1 MKLIKI
7 ALTGG
12 PCGGKTSA
20 LPYLK
25 KRLTDLGYNVV
36 TSPESATLL
45 FNSGFILTPS
55 TDDELNVARQVAM
68 INTLIALEDAMAVM
82 RLTSSKDTIVLSDR
96 GAMDAKVYTPPHLW
110 EKVLR
115 TGGWNESILR
125 EGRYDAVFHLVSAAV
140 GTDFYTK
147 SNNTARIEDVHGAV
161 EADLRTQQAW
171 TAHPHLRI
179 VDNSTE
185 FEGKLDR
192 LFNKIA
198 NFLNHKEIERRF
210 LVKPRS
216 MGIEPIDLSS
226 VKVVKVEISQRYLQ
240 SDSTTIRRVRKRR
253 PAEYGGL
260 PTCYL
265 TTKSRT
271 PGIAR
276 DEFEEVISYDKYNRL
291 LTEYDPK
298 RSQIDKLRHYFVW
311 NNRQYELDQFCS
323 WSAPKPEMI
332 LEVEIDHP
340 EEHIDL
346 PPFIS
351 IEKEVT
357 DDPSYS
363 NWALAARV

>member
-45 FNSGFILTPS
+45 FNSGLSLMPS
-55 TDDELNVARQVAM
+55 DNDEFSVARQVAM
-68 INTLIALEDAMAVM
+68 VNTLIALEDAMAVM
-82 RLTSSKDTIVLSDR
+82 RFTSTKDTIVLSDR
-96 GAMDAKVYTPPHLW
+96 GAMDSKVYTPPHLW
-110 EKVLR
+110 EKVLK

-125 EGRYDAVFHLVSAAV
+125 ESRYDAVFHLVSAAV

-147 SNNTARIEDVHGAV
+147 SNNAARIEDARGAV

-179 VDNSTE
+179 IDNSTE

-192 LFNKIA
+192 LFDKVA
-198 NFLNHKEIERRF
+198 NFLNHKEIERRYLITPGTELDF
-210 LVKPRS
+210 STVKASNVFIR
-216 MGIEPIDLSS
+216 
-226 VKVVKVEISQRYLQ
+226 QTYLK
-240 SDSTTIRRVRKRR
+240 STPTEIRRIRKRR
-253 PAEYGGL
+253 PESFGGM
-260 PTCYL
+260 PVCYL
-265 TTKSRT
+265 TTKST
-271 PGIAR
+271 NPGIVR
-276 DEFEEVISYDKYNRL
+276 EEFEEIISYEKYNSL
-291 LTEYDPK
+291 LAEADPEREDIEK
-298 RSQIDKLRHYFVW
+298 VRWYFIW
-311 NNRQYELDQFCS
+311 NNRQYELDVFEWRNS
-323 WSAPKPEMI
+323 YGKPQMI
-332 LEVEIDHP
+332 LEIEVDHP
-340 EEHIDL
+340 EEEIEL

-351 IEKEVT
+351 IEKEIT
-357 DDPSYS
+357 HDPSYS